1 MFVSCLTSL
10 FNTKLNYTVV
20 LLKSPNVCGDKNK
33 TNLIKGNIQFLKVCL
48 NNYQVFIGRLTVFCC
63 DDSCCSYRP
72 LRDLLLT
79 HLQWKGDKIH
89 SPVLC
94 KKAFKSL
101 TAAIMRLQQPESDK
115 SSGQEDK
122 IPSFCLYCFTAAQE
136 WNTQREFC
144 TLETATLEDTYLF
157 CQDLRVF

>member
-1 MFVSCLTSL
+1 MFVSCLTGL

-20 LLKSPNVCGDKNK
+20 LLKSPNACGDKNK

-48 NNYQVFIGRLTVFCC
+48 NNYQVFIGRLTVFCR
-63 DDSCCSYRP
+63 DDSC
-72 LRDLLLT
+72 
-79 HLQWKGDKIH
+79 HWEI
-89 SPVLC
+89 LC

-101 TAAIMRLQQPESDK
+101 TTFIMRLQQPESDK